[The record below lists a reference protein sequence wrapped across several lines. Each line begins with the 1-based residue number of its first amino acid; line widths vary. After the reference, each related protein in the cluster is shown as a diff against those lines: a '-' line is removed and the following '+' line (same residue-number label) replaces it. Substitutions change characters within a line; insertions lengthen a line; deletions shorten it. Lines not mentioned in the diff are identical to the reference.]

1 MLLGTAGLDSSE
13 HVLNYGE
20 VSIASGPRPR
30 TVQSS
35 ELSRRPAS
43 VFAAA
48 DEGPVTITR
57 RDGEALVLTRA
68 STVEHQRLGLQ
79 LAAQLIAASLAD
91 SSTPF
96 VDRLRVPFPW
106 LEFLSATDQAA
117 FAGEVV
123 DVARACASV
132 SRFDRLLE
140 VLTAW
145 RATAESVA
153 VGYTRDEDL
162 TWILEPAP
170 VTDPRNA

>member
-1 MLLGTAGLDSSE
+1 M
-13 HVLNYGE
+13 
-20 VSIASGPRPR
+20 SIASNPRPR

-35 ELSRRPAS
+35 ELSRSPAS

-68 STVEHQRLGLQ
+68 SAVEHQRLGLQ

-96 VDRLRVPFPW
+96 LDRLRVPFPW
-106 LEFLSATDQAA
+106 LEFLSSPDRASFAA
-117 FAGEVV
+117 EVV
-123 DVARACASV
+123 DVARACAAV
-132 SRFDRLLE
+132 SQFDRLLE

-145 RATAESVA
+145 RSTAEAVA
-153 VGYTRDEDL
+153 AGYTRDEDL
-162 TWILEPAP
+162 TWISEPAP
-170 VTDPRNA
+170 VADPRDA

>member
-1 MLLGTAGLDSSE
+1 M
-13 HVLNYGE
+13 
-20 VSIASGPRPR
+20 SIASDPRPR

-35 ELSRRPAS
+35 ELSRSPAS

-48 DEGPVTITR
+48 DQGPVTITR

-68 STVEHQRLGLQ
+68 SAVEHQRLGLQ

-91 SSTPF
+91 SGTPF
-96 VDRLRVPFPW
+96 IDRLRMPFPW
-106 LEFLSATDQAA
+106 LEFLSATDRAS

-123 DVARACASV
+123 DVARACAAV
-132 SRFDRLLE
+132 SQFDRLLE

-145 RATAESVA
+145 RSTAEAVA
-153 VGYTRDEDL
+153 AGFTRDEDL

-170 VTDPRNA
+170 VADPRDA